1 MSLLPPSTSVDPLE
15 PFAQRSYAPLRLL
28 AIVLAVVGLAGL
40 AYGYVA
46 KGDTHEYLIPRDTFW
61 RAYLV
66 GMLLWLGTS
75 LGCLFFT
82 LTHNLSGGEWGKVL
96 RRPLE
101 SGIACI
107 PFMGLLFIPLFLNL
121 NHVFEWANPQ
131 AVAADRVLKH
141 KQAFLNPQVVTGLT
155 AFFLIAWSLI
165 AAILYREGRKQR
177 EAGETGLGTK
187 IAYRVSA
194 GGMVFQFFSV
204 TFFLIIWVMSRDSHW
219 YSSIIGFVNMA
230 SQGLMALGLCIFV
243 LCYRFARSD
252 DKMPV
257 DRMTLN
263 DAGTMML
270 ANTIFWCYTSIAQ
283 LIIIYSGN
291 TAHEQT
297 WYIARGFGRDMSN
310 GWQYV
315 AVLMIVGGFAVP
327 FLALLN
333 RPLKQRMRWLMLAAG
348 WVFLLRI
355 ADVIWWV
362 VPSGVH
368 ITPDFHPNAV
378 HWVDFAAIAG
388 IGGIWLT
395 LFFYFLSGRRVLSP
409 ATDPKPHGH
418 GHTAEDSHAHSHSHA
433 PAGGQVVSH
442 A

>member
-40 AYGYVA
+40 AYGFVSEEA
-46 KGDTHEYLIPRDTFW
+46 VPRGTFW

-75 LGCLFFT
+75 LGCLFFVM
-82 LTHNLSGGEWGKVL
+82 THNLSGGEWGKVL

-101 SGIACI
+101 AGIACI
-107 PFMGLLFIPLFLNL
+107 PFMAVLFIPLFFNL
-121 NHVFEWANPQ
+121 SANFEWADPT
-131 AVAADRVLKH
+131 AVAADRVLQH
-141 KQAFLNPQVVTGLT
+141 KKAFLNPTVVTGLT
-155 AFFLIAWSLI
+155 VFFLVAWSLI
-165 AAILYREGRKQR
+165 ATILYGQGRRQR
-177 EAGETGLGTK
+177 EAGETGKGTRLG
-187 IAYRVSA
+187 YRVSA
-194 GGMVFQFFSV
+194 GGMVFHFFSV

-230 SQGLMALGLCIFV
+230 SQGLMAMSLCTFV
-243 LCYRFARSD
+243 LCWRFARSD

-257 DRMTLN
+257 ERMTLN
-263 DAGTMML
+263 DVGTIIL
-270 ANTIFWCYTSIAQ
+270 ANTIFWTYTAIAQ

-297 WYIARGFGRDMSN
+297 WYIARGFGRNMSN

-315 AVLMIVGGFAVP
+315 AVALLLLGFVVP

-333 RPLKQRMRWLMLAAG
+333 RPLKQRMRLLMLVCVL
-348 WVFLLRI
+348 VFAIRI
-355 ADVIWWV
+355 VDVIWWV

-368 ITPDFHPNAV
+368 VTADPAHPFHPNSV

-388 IGGIWLT
+388 LGGIWLL
-395 LFFYFLSGRRVLSP
+395 LFFYFLAGRRVLSP
-409 ATDPKPHGH
+409 ATDPKPHAP
-418 GHTAEDSHAHSHSHA
+418 GHTAEDSHA